1 MPSCYTKSMDLT
13 LEARENNE
21 LVFNTKAQVSGKCG
35 DSEATKGYTMVKDNK
50 IHYGGENSNFFAFN

>member
-1 MPSCYTKSMDLT
+1 MDLT